1 MRSREASR
9 SCCLPSLPR
18 HPRPGKAQ
26 RQDFTQAAAEAQ
38 VARRR
43 EADGAVP
50 HDLRGFGFSKK
61 QRKGA
66 DSRHNQPPPGL
77 MSFTYLRTPLS
88 CQGPAHLGKASEV
101 PQAPPSGRHRPGI
114 YPTLGRAPVSTHPP
128 LFYSQGQSNEF
139 ECLVLRP
146 RPSFTALNRTPS
158 GFSNTRQTQNT
169 NLPAAL
175 GVLTCQ
181 PLRSAFGCRRGRTC
195 ASRAVP
201 GGLGSPHRMAA
212 NTQSA
217 GHAPAGVSG
226 SGGRARGEHRPR
238 GERWARGSLSLGQ
251 NHFSFVYQTA
261 LRGEH
266 EPLLNI
272 KCSKPSKN
280 QANFAKKVTG

>member
-38 VARRR
+38 AAQRR

-114 YPTLGRAPVSTHPP
+114 YPTLGRAPVSTHRP
-128 LFYSQGQSNEF
+128 FSTVRAKVTNSNASCSDPALPSLLSIARPVGSAIRVRHKTQTSLRRSG
-139 ECLVLRP
+139 CLLV
-146 RPSFTALNRTPS
+146 SPS
-158 GFSNTRQTQNT
+158 GQLSDV
-169 NLPAAL
+169 
-175 GVLTCQ
+175 GVEGHVLH
-181 PLRSAFGCRRGRTC
+181 GRFQ
-195 ASRAVP
+195 V
-201 GGLGSPHRMAA
+201 
-212 NTQSA
+212 
-217 GHAPAGVSG
+217 V
-226 SGGRARGEHRPR
+226 
-238 GERWARGSLSLGQ
+238 
-251 NHFSFVYQTA
+251 
-261 LRGEH
+261 
-266 EPLLNI
+266 
-272 KCSKPSKN
+272 
-280 QANFAKKVTG
+280 